1 MELAHKHLLVCQY
14 LFVVFVSSFQ
24 LFLLD
29 LYSNTNSIPR
39 YIMQILT
46 QLFENYFGEPLKNIE
61 PIPGSGSNRLYVR
74 LIGDKNRCIGM
85 KGESEVENE
94 AFIYLANHFFAK
106 GLAVPQLYAIS
117 DDRMS
122 YIQQDCGDVA
132 LFDFVASAR
141 IDNSYSDEQKK
152 MLTDTLAALADV
164 QVKGAE
170 ELDYSVCFPRAEFD
184 RRCIFWDLNYFKYCF
199 LRPYGVAF
207 SENRLEDEFEQMADL
222 LDAEVNDVFLYR
234 DFQSRNVMISE
245 GKPYFID
252 FQGGRRGQVYYDVAS
267 FLWQVEASYTAEMK
281 DLLIDAYITSL
292 RKYRNVDEAAF
303 RRRLVHFALFR
314 LLQVLGACGFRGLIE
329 KKQYF
334 IDTIPAAISNIQ
346 SLLDEV
352 DFDEY
357 PYLVE
362 VLKGLSR
369 K

>member
-1 MELAHKHLLVCQY
+1 
-14 LFVVFVSSFQ
+14 
-24 LFLLD
+24 
-29 LYSNTNSIPR
+29 
-39 YIMQILT
+39 MQILT

-74 LIGDKNRCIGM
+74 LIGEKNRCIGM
-85 KGESEVENE
+85 KGESVVENE
-94 AFIYLANHFFAK
+94 AFIYLANHFFSK
-106 GLAVPQLYAIS
+106 GLTVPQLFAIS
-117 DDRMS
+117 EDRMS
-122 YIQQDCGDVA
+122 YIQQDCGDVP
-132 LFDFVASAR
+132 LFDFVASSR
-141 IDNSYSDEQKK
+141 DDNQYSEAQKK
-152 MLTDTLAALADV
+152 MLVKTLESLADF

-170 ELDYSVCFPRAEFD
+170 EMDYSVCFPRPEFD

-207 SENRLEDEFEQMADL
+207 SENLMEDEFERMADL

-234 DFQSRNVMISE
+234 DFQSRNVMVSDE
-245 GKPYFID
+245 TPYFID

-267 FLWQVEASYTAEMK
+267 FLWQVEANYSPEMK

-292 RKYRNVDEAAF
+292 RKYRTVDEVAF
-303 RRRLVHFALFR
+303 RKRLVHFALFR

-334 IDTIPAAISNIQ
+334 IDTIPAAIRNIH
-346 SLLDEV
+346 SLLDES

-362 VLKGLSR
+362 VLRGISYKS
-369 K
+369 

>member
-1 MELAHKHLLVCQY
+1 
-14 LFVVFVSSFQ
+14 
-24 LFLLD
+24 
-29 LYSNTNSIPR
+29 
-39 YIMQILT
+39 MQILT
-46 QLFENYFGEPLKNIE
+46 LLFENYFGEPLKTIE

-74 LIGDKNRCIGM
+74 LIGEKNRCIGM
-85 KGESEVENE
+85 KGESIIENE
-94 AFIYLANHFFAK
+94 AFISLANHFFSK

-117 DDRMS
+117 EDRMS
-122 YIQQDCGDVA
+122 YIQQDCSDLA

-141 IDNSYSDEQKK
+141 QDNNYSDEQKA
-152 MLTDTLAALADV
+152 MLCDTMVALADI

-170 ELDYSVCFPRAEFD
+170 DLDYSVCFPRAEFD
-184 RRCIFWDLNYFKYCF
+184 RRCIYWDLNYFKYCF

-207 SENRLEDEFEQMADL
+207 SENLLEDEFDRMADI
-222 LDAEVNDVFLYR
+222 LDAETNDVFLYR
-234 DFQSRNVMISE
+234 DFQSRNVMISN

-267 FLWQVEASYTAEMK
+267 FLWQVEASYTSEMK

-292 RKYRNVDEAAF
+292 RKYRTVDEVAF
-303 RRRLVHFALFR
+303 RKRLVHFALFR

-334 IDTIPAAISNIQ
+334 INTIPAAIANIH
-346 SLLDEV
+346 SLIDEAG
-352 DFDEY
+352 FEEY

-362 VLKGLSR
+362 ILKVISR